1 MHTQNDT
8 LEGGFGSSFLDDKE
22 TAIRL
27 QNRLNACFADLGGS
41 GAGEGTRTLDINL
54 GKVALYQ
61 LSYTRIAFLRYE
73 STA

>member
-27 QNRLNACFADLGGS
+27 QNRLNACFADLGEVERVKGLEPS
-41 GAGEGTRTLDINL
+41 TSTLARL
-54 GKVALYQ
+54 H
-61 LSYTRIAFLRYE
+61 
-73 STA
+73 STN